1 MIPLVQLS
9 RSERATGDEA
19 RISKKSDAQ
28 RTLKFLAALGLSA
41 LMGLSAVDG
50 LAGSVNYHG
59 PRERKVNDSGKVKGR
74 HGGSVKVNGSSG
86 KVKGRYGSS
95 YSW

>member
-9 RSERATGDEA
+9 RSERVTGDEA

-59 PRERKVNDSGKVKGR
+59 PRGRKVKVKGR

>member
-1 MIPLVQLS
+1 M
-9 RSERATGDEA
+9 
-19 RISKKSDAQ
+19 
-28 RTLKFLAALGLSA
+28 KFLAALGLSA
-41 LMGLSAVDG
+41 LMGFSAVDG
-50 LAGSVNYHG
+50 LAGSVKYHG
-59 PRERKVNDSGKVKGR
+59 PRGRNVKVNDSGKVKVKGR